1 MKLMQVLIGLVVL
14 ASASIQVSPV
24 AAQSGSRLPSR
35 LEVGVYV
42 GPQSDIS
49 GVGEVGLTWVKYR
62 VELTRDNLAEL
73 PTRIAAAN
81 KLGLKVLLQVM
92 GDRARAGDVAYWK
105 EYAAQVAT
113 LAQANPNAIEIW
125 HYQNLDREIG
135 GSGTGK
141 VSPEGYVG
149 LLREAYGAIKAA
161 NKSVVVIS
169 GALAATG
176 YFGGGCTAG
185 GCDNKPFIERMSAAG
200 AARYMDC
207 LGVAVY
213 GSPNPPDVRKG
224 GPTGDHSS
232 WYFLGTIEVSVKAFR
247 NAKPICL
254 TGVGDISKDGIVD
267 ALSAGFSW
275 GNNITV
281 ADQATWLAQAVVVA
295 RRMRNVRLMVITNWD
310 LRGYTSDAE
319 WSPNPLPNGPMD
331 GSLYS
336 IVRPDGSCLACVG
349 LRGVLIE
356 GKAASWS
363 RDAIGTLQ

>member
-1 MKLMQVLIGLVVL
+1 MKWMQGLIGLVLIL
-14 ASASIQVSPV
+14 ATAQASPAV
-24 AAQSGSRLPSR
+24 AQADARLPSR

-49 GVGEVGLTWVKYR
+49 GVGEVGLRWVKYR
-62 VELTRDNLAEL
+62 VELTRDNLAEV
-73 PTRIAAAN
+73 PTRITAAN

-92 GDRARAGDVAYWK
+92 GDRARAGDATYWK
-105 EYAAQVAT
+105 EYAAQAAT

-125 HYQNLDREIG
+125 HYQNLDREFG

-141 VSPEGYVG
+141 VSPESYVG

-161 NKSVVVIS
+161 NKNVIVIS
-169 GALAATG
+169 GAPAATG
-176 YFGGGCTAG
+176 FFGGACTAG
-185 GCDNKPFIERMSAAG
+185 GCDDKPFIERMSAVG

-213 GSPNPPDVRKG
+213 GSPNAPDMRRG
-224 GPTGDHSS
+224 GPTGDHPV
-232 WYFLGTIEVSVKAFR
+232 WYFLPMIEVSTKAFR
-247 NAKPICL
+247 NAKPVCL
-254 TGVGDISKDGIVD
+254 TGVGYVSKEGVLDTLPG
-267 ALSAGFSW
+267 GWSW

-295 RRMRNVRLMVITNWD
+295 RRSRNVRLMVIANWD
-310 LRGYTSDAE
+310 LRGYISDAD
-319 WSPNPLPNGPMD
+319 SAPNPLPNSPMD

-336 IVRPDGSCLACVG
+336 IVRPNGSCLACLG

-356 GKAASWS
+356 GKTAPF
-363 RDAIGTLQ
+363 G